1 MKKVGTRRL
10 LGIVIMANDV
20 CLNLVKLSYSY
31 SAASIIYGEITE

>member
-20 CLNLVKLSYSY
+20 CLNLVKR
-31 SAASIIYGEITE
+31 EFDK